1 MSIQVGYAA
10 TLLGVPQSVPV
21 TLPVL
26 ILAAVLLVLVPLSM
40 VFWSILKKDGTQA
53 RLRLGQ
59 WYEFSLDSRNSTRKV
74 PRDSGNALASK
85 DDDPASKP

>member
-1 MSIQVGYAA
+1 MLIRAVSTA
-10 TLLGVPQSVPV
+10 TLLGAPHLVPV

-26 ILAAVLLVLVPLSM
+26 ILAAVLFFLVPLSM
-40 VFWSILKKDGTQA
+40 VFWSILKNDGTQA

-59 WYEFSLDSRNSTRKV
+59 WYEFSLDSRNCARKT

-85 DDDPASKP
+85 DDEPASKP